1 MAKAKNETTA
11 SQGDFDPQVAEETAT
26 GTDSGTTATREVT
39 IAVNLEL
46 KSLSDGLKEALQEI
60 SSLQKKLKKL
70 EDQKPEVVST
80 VEIDSNDPRKE
91 ILDRAA
97 VIAGQIASGSVIEGL
112 LQGNHATTI
121 SLSAIRVA
129 TMLERVAQK
138 VEAYPELLTLPIT
151 KAHDMLDEMVRAE
164 NAQQA

>member
-1 MAKAKNETTA
+1 MAKAKGETTGG
-11 SQGDFDPQVAEETAT
+11 SDFDPQVGGEDAGA
-26 GTDSGTTATREVT
+26 AA
-39 IAVNLEL
+39 AVVDHGPML
-46 KSLSDGLKEALQEI
+46 KSLEDGLKEALQEI